1 MQNIKPGCT
10 LQVLYF
16 YSIPFFRKRFFS
28 LGQLRNNDR
37 RDYEQNTDKGGNI
50 SVSPQIITLIIVLAI
65 CVAAFILLYFQGK
78 RNMKKRDEQQA
89 AIDQAAQWVNM
100 LIIDKKKLRMK
111 ESGLP
116 QMVIDQTPK
125 MMRGSKL
132 PIIKAKVGPQIVS
145 LICDEK
151 IFESVPVKKE
161 VKAVVSGI
169 YVLDVKGLHGKTEA
183 APEKKKGFFKRMIAS
198 AQEKAGAKPVK

>member
-1 MQNIKPGCT
+1 M
-10 LQVLYF
+10 
-16 YSIPFFRKRFFS
+16 
-28 LGQLRNNDR
+28 
-37 RDYEQNTDKGGNI
+37 
-50 SVSPQIITLIIVLAI
+50 SPVAITLLVIVIVLAI
-65 CVAAFILLYFQGK
+65 IIAVLYFLGK
-78 RNMKKRDEQQA
+78 KAQKKQAEQQELLDA
-89 AIDQAAQWVNM
+89 NKQTVSM
-100 LIIDKKKLRMK
+100 LIIDKKRMK
-111 ESGLP
+111 MKDAGLP

-161 VKAVVSGI
+161 VK
-169 YVLDVKGLHGKTEA
+169 GLHGKTEA

>member
-1 MQNIKPGCT
+1 MPVWAI
-10 LQVLYF
+10 VL
-16 YSIPFFRKRFFS
+16 
-28 LGQLRNNDR
+28 L
-37 RDYEQNTDKGGNI
+37 
-50 SVSPQIITLIIVLAI
+50 VIIAILVVALVALIIVGNKLRKKQDANQAQI
-65 CVAAFILLYFQGK
+65 DAAKQV
-78 RNMKKRDEQQA
+78 MS
-89 AIDQAAQWVNM
+89 M
-100 LIIDKKKLRMK
+100 LIIDKKRMK
-111 ESGLP
+111 MKDAGLP
-116 QMVIDQTPK
+116 QMVLDQTPK

>member
-1 MQNIKPGCT
+1 MSSN
-10 LQVLYF
+10 
-16 YSIPFFRKRFFS
+16 
-28 LGQLRNNDR
+28 
-37 RDYEQNTDKGGNI
+37 
-50 SVSPQIITLIIVLAI
+50 
-65 CVAAFILLYFQGK
+65 
-78 RNMKKRDEQQA
+78 KKRINLSFSMSSPIQRRAWKKLTEIPAGQRTAAVCRMVCEYKGQQELLDA
-89 AIDQAAQWVNM
+89 NKQTVSM
-100 LIIDKKKLRMK
+100 LIIDKKRMK
-111 ESGLP
+111 LKDAGLP

-151 IFESVPVKKE
+151 IFDSVPVKKE

-183 APEKKKGFFKRMIAS
+183 APEKKKGFFKRLVAT